1 MSIGSILAQ
10 SGAAS
15 GANIGAGMSGLGG
28 DIRGMLT
35 GVGQGIS
42 RRRMEGEAQKLLEA
56 HKDNPAAL
64 MEAARKFSMQGN
76 KQMAD
81 MFQQAAQAAQAN
93 INKKT
98 GEAQGRGKGELMAL
112 ANDPAF
118 DLNSQKMRSGYIGMA
133 DSFGVPRDEAMRIAL
148 DARDKEKETN
158 TDYRKG
164 GEVTIR
170 DEKGNTFLQ
179 YTIQDI
185 NNPSAEPEV
194 KTISIGNSPA
204 EPVGNT
210 TIVSGTTGAGAFDKP
225 GISGDVRQA
234 QKFSE
239 LQVQAANNLPDL
251 QSEARILDD
260 AVAALETM
268 PSQGLPEVI
277 EDKIRREFG
286 IQDPDIAEYE
296 LLVGELMFSRL
307 KPLFGGVISEGE
319 REAIMKLYN
328 NLKRGNPANKRIL
341 MQLQKKIKESI
352 VKANLIRKSDSFA
365 EYNASLDRLYPSDGE
380 QPEENVIDFSQLP

>member
-1 MSIGSILAQ
+1 MA
-10 SGAAS
+10 
-15 GANIGAGMSGLGG
+15 
-28 DIRGMLT
+28 
-35 GVGQGIS
+35 
-42 RRRMEGEAQKLLEA
+42 
-56 HKDNPAAL
+56 
-64 MEAARKFSMQGN
+64 KFSEAFLERMGTPGLFEKAAMQTAG
-76 KQMAD
+76 KIAGLPAQMRQ
-81 MFQQAAQAAQAN
+81 QQAAERQRQTAMLEAGGQQITEEAQRKRQEAILRRAIQVATAKNDQAALQALQV
-93 INKKT
+93 K
-98 GEAQGRGKGELMAL
+98 AL
-112 ANDPAF
+112 DPAEY
-118 DLNSQKMRSGYIGMA
+118 LRNQA
-133 DSFGVPRDEAMRIAL
+133 TEQ
-148 DARDKEKETN
+148 ETDN
-158 TDYRKG
+158 DYRKG
-164 GEVTIR
+164 DEVTIR
-170 DEKGNTFLQ
+170 DSKGNTFLQ

-185 NNPSAEPEV
+185 NNPSAKPVV
-194 KTISIGNSPA
+194 KTVPIGNSPA

-225 GISGDVRQA
+225 EISGNVRKA
-234 QKFSE
+234 QEFSD

-277 EDKIRREFG
+277 VDKFRREFG

-319 REAIMKLYN
+319 REAIMGLYN

-341 MQLQKKIKESI
+341 MQLHKKIKESI
-352 VKANLIRKSDSFA
+352 VKANLIRKSNSFD
-365 EYNASLDRLYPSDGE
+365 EYNATLDRLYPSDGE

>member
-1 MSIGSILAQ
+1 MAKFSEAFLERMGTPGLFEKAAMQTAGKIAGLPAQ
-10 SGAAS
+10 MRQQQAAERQRQTAMLEAS
-15 GANIGAGMSGLGG
+15 G
-28 DIRGMLT
+28 
-35 GVGQGIS
+35 Q
-42 RRRMEGEAQKLLEA
+42 
-56 HKDNPAAL
+56 
-64 MEAARKFSMQGN
+64 
-76 KQMAD
+76 QMAD
-81 MFQQAAQAAQAN
+81 QA
-93 INKKT
+93 T
-98 GEAQGRGKGELMAL
+98 AL
-112 ANDPAF
+112 ANRRRNELLMKQAIQAANRAGDT
-118 DLNSQKMRSGYIGMA
+118 
-133 DSFGVPRDEAMRIAL
+133 EAMRAIGLGAL
-148 DARDKEKETN
+148 DPAEYLRNQATEQETDN
-158 TDYRKG
+158 DYRKG
-164 GEVTIR
+164 DEVTIR
-170 DEKGNTFLQ
+170 DSKGNTFLQ

-185 NNPSAEPEV
+185 NNPSAKPVV
-194 KTISIGNSPA
+194 KTVPIGNSPA

-225 GISGDVRQA
+225 EISGNVRKA
-234 QKFSE
+234 QEFSD

-277 EDKIRREFG
+277 VDKFRREFG

-319 REAIMKLYN
+319 REAIMGLYN

-341 MQLQKKIKESI
+341 MQLHKKIKESI
-352 VKANLIRKSDSFA
+352 VKANLIRKSNSFD
-365 EYNASLDRLYPSDGE
+365 EYNATLDRLYPSDGE